1 MVVHAVPRA
10 EIEMRA
16 TCRAHTTPR
25 ARPGRTARG
34 TSGRAR
40 AVKDA
45 RCGHMGHGCAGS
57 RQGCNTKRGR
67 GLPRLARAP
76 AARAAAAAA
85 TVVPPTSYFERLSLP
100 FSQRGAQPLI
110 RRVQVA
116 DVAKLL
122 GGSGT
127 ARVEVGMKRS

>member
-1 MVVHAVPRA
+1 MPCRQKRHAGEHAVPRA
-10 EIEMRA
+10 EMRA

-45 RCGHMGHGCAGS
+45 RCGHMGHGWQQAGLQHEKGA
-57 RQGCNTKRGR
+57 RAA

-100 FSQRGAQPLI
+100 FSQRGPQPLRKHHI
-110 RRVQVA
+110 C
-116 DVAKLL
+116 
-122 GGSGT
+122 
-127 ARVEVGMKRS
+127 VGNA